1 MDRKESDVMES
12 WLREVV
18 LGSPFAL
25 IMLSAECGLAGYDPT
40 RIEEGESTWLQD
52 LSTGESL
59 MEEGGEVGR
68 DEDGTEEWREQ
79 HRMVKKKGGR
89 RENKTVRRNKIDV
102 KRDRGGKEGETKGK
116 VWNG

>member
-52 LSTGESL
+52 LSTGESFKGAGGGG
-59 MEEGGEVGR
+59 EGGGKGEERRDGR
-68 DEDGTEEWREQ
+68 
-79 HRMVKKKGGR
+79 KL
-89 RENKTVRRNKIDV
+89 
-102 KRDRGGKEGETKGK
+102 
-116 VWNG
+116 